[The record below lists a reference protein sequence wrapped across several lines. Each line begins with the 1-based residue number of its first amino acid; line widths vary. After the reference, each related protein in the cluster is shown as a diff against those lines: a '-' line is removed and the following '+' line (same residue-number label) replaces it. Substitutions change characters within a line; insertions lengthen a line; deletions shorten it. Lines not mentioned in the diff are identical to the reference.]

1 MRYALIIIIF
11 GLSLNATGQENIYI
25 TRTGNVDFVSD
36 APLEIISASSEQLQ
50 GAVDLDKRTFDFV
63 INNASFKGFNS
74 PLQQEHFYENYIESH
89 KYPRST
95 FEGKIIEDYNLT
107 NDGTY
112 SIRAKGIL
120 SVHGIEQERIIKCT
134 LIKNSGSILIES
146 DFKVPLEDHNI
157 KIPRIVY
164 QKIAEVIDVH
174 VKAKLEK
181 Q

>member
-1 MRYALIIIIF
+1 MRGILLIMILTF
-11 GLSLNATGQENIYI
+11 SLPLTGQENLYL
-25 TRTGNVDFVSD
+25 TREGKVDFVSD
-36 APLEIISASSEQLQ
+36 APLEIISASSEHLQ
-50 GAVDLDKRTFDFV
+50 GAVDLNKRTFAFV

-74 PLQQEHFYENYIESH
+74 PLQQQHFYENYIESH
-89 KYPRST
+89 KYPRSS
-95 FEGKIIEDYNLT
+95 FEGKIIEDYDLSI
-107 NDGTY
+107 DGTY

-120 SVHGIEQERIIKCT
+120 SVHGEEQERIIKCT
-134 LIKNSGSILIES
+134 FVKDAGEIFVES

-164 QKIAEVIDVH
+164 QKIAEVINVH